1 MAIITI
7 SRGSYSKGK
16 EVAEK
21 AAQRLGYQ
29 CLSRDVILEASGL
42 YHIPEIK
49 LVKAIHDA
57 PSVLE
62 RLSGGKR
69 AYIAYY
75 KSALTRLVQ
84 KDNIVYHGLA
94 GHLLLKGV
102 PHVIKV
108 RIIAD
113 LADRVRQEM
122 RQERVGEQEARS
134 LILKDD
140 QERRKWTMSLYGADP
155 WDSALYD
162 FVIHIQRFTVSNAVD
177 FVCEAAGLEQFRT
190 TRESQQKMDDLALA
204 SQVKAALVTLSEEV
218 AVTSDYGNVLVF
230 AEHKDRLARK
240 LREKIKSLS
249 KEIQGIN
256 NIEVHSGTAVPPGA
270 V

>member
-21 AAQRLGYQ
+21 AAERLGYQ

-62 RLSGGKR
+62 RLRGGKR

-75 KSALTRLVQ
+75 KSALTGLVQ

-122 RQERVGEQEARS
+122 AQEGVSEQEAGS
-134 LILKDD
+134 MILKDD
-140 QERRKWTMSLYGADP
+140 QERRKWTLSLYGADP

-162 FVIHIQRFTVSNAVD
+162 FVIHIQRFTVSDAVD
-177 FVCEAAGLEQFRT
+177 FVCQAAKLEQFRT
-190 TRESQQKMDDLALA
+190 TGESQQKMDDLALA
-204 SQVKAALVTLSEEV
+204 SRVKAALVAVSTDV
-218 AVTSDYGNVLVF
+218 AVTSEYGNVIIF
-230 AEHKDRLARK
+230 AETGDRVTRK
-240 LREKIKSLS
+240 LREKVKTLGQQID
-249 KEIQGIN
+249 GIN
-256 NIEVHSGTAVPPGA
+256 NIEVHSGTTVPPDA

>member
-21 AAQRLGYQ
+21 VAERLNYR

-57 PSVLE
+57 PSVLD
-62 RLSGGKR
+62 RIRGGKR

-75 KSALTRLVQ
+75 KSALTGLVRE
-84 KDNIVYHGLA
+84 DNIVYHGLA

-102 PHVIKV
+102 PHILKV

-113 LADRVRQEM
+113 LEDRVRNEMKQEGI
-122 RQERVGEQEARS
+122 GENAARS
-134 LILKDD
+134 MILKDD

-155 WDSALYD
+155 WDSSLYD
-162 FVIHIQRFTVSNAVD
+162 LVIHIQRFTVSNAVD
-177 FVCEAAGLEQFRT
+177 FVCQAAEMDQFRT

-204 SQVKAALVTLSEEV
+204 CRVKAALVELNADVEV
-218 AVTSDYGNVLVF
+218 TCEYGNVLVF
-230 AEHKDRLARK
+230 AGTDERLARR
-240 LREKIKSLS
+240 LREKVKTLGR
-249 KEIQGIN
+249 EIGGIN
-256 NIEVHSGTAVPPGA
+256 NIEVHSGAPSEDTQ
-270 V
+270 

>member
-1 MAIITI
+1 MAIITV

-21 AAQRLGYQ
+21 VAERLGYQ

-62 RLSGGKR
+62 RIRGGKR
-69 AYIAYY
+69 GYIAYY
-75 KSALTRLVQ
+75 KSALAGLVQ

-113 LADRVRQEM
+113 LEDRVRNEM
-122 RQERVGEQEARS
+122 RQEGISEQAARS
-134 LILKDD
+134 MILKDD

-155 WDSALYD
+155 WDSSLYD
-162 FVIHIQRFTVSNAVD
+162 LVIHIQRFTVSNAVD
-177 FVCEAAGLEQFRT
+177 FVCRTAGMDQFRT

-204 SQVKAALVTLSEEV
+204 SRVKAALIGLNADVDVISE
-218 AVTSDYGNVLVF
+218 YGNVLVF
-230 AEHKDRLARK
+230 AGTDDRLARK
-240 LREKIKSLS
+240 IRGKIGSLIS
-249 KEIQGIN
+249 DIDGIN
-256 NIEVHSGTAVPPGA
+256 NIEVHAGA
-270 V
+270 PSE

>member
-21 AAQRLGYQ
+21 AAERLGYR

-57 PSVLE
+57 PSVLD

-84 KDNIVYHGLA
+84 EDNIVYHGLA

-113 LADRVRQEM
+113 LDDRVRNEMNQEGI
-122 RQERVGEQEARS
+122 GEEEARS
-134 LILKDD
+134 MILKDD
-140 QERRKWTMSLYGADP
+140 QERRKWTLSLYGADP

-162 FVIHIQRFTVSNAVD
+162 FVIHIQRFTVTDAVN

-204 SQVKAALVTLSEEV
+204 SRVKAAVAGLSAAV
-218 AVTSDYGNVLVF
+218 GVTSEYGNVIVF
-230 AEHKDRLARK
+230 VGTDDRLARK
-240 LREKIKSLS
+240 LRHKVKALIR
-249 KEIQGIN
+249 EIEGIN
-256 NIEVHSGTAVPPGA
+256 NIEVHSGTTVPPDA

>member
-21 AAQRLGYQ
+21 AAERLGYQ

-62 RLSGGKR
+62 RLSGGR
-69 AYIAYY
+69 SAYIAYY
-75 KSALTRLVQ
+75 KSALTRLVK

-113 LADRVRQEM
+113 LSDRVRHEMTQEGVS
-122 RQERVGEQEARS
+122 EEEARS
-134 LILKDD
+134 MILKDD

-177 FVCEAAGLEQFRT
+177 FVCDAARLDQFKT
-190 TRESQQKMDDLALA
+190 TAESQQKMDDLALA
-204 SQVKAALVTLSEEV
+204 SQVKAALVTISVEV

-230 AEHKDRLARK
+230 TGPEGRLVRK
-240 LREKIKSLS
+240 LREKIKTLS

-256 NIEVHSGTAVPPGA
+256 NIEVHPGA
-270 V
+270 VVPPDAI

>member
-21 AAQRLGYQ
+21 VAQRLNYG

-57 PSVLE
+57 PSILD
-62 RLSGGKR
+62 RIRGGKR

-75 KSALTRLVQ
+75 KSALTGLVR
-84 KDNIVYHGLA
+84 KDNVVYHGLA

-102 PHVIKV
+102 PHVLKV

-113 LADRVRQEM
+113 LEDRVRNEM
-122 RQERVGEQEARS
+122 KQDGVSEQAARS

-155 WDSALYD
+155 WDSSLYD
-162 FVIHIQRFTVSNAVD
+162 LVIHIKQFTVSNAVD
-177 FVCEAAGLEQFRT
+177 FVCRAAEMEQFKA

-204 SQVKAALVTLSEEV
+204 CRVKAALVELNADVEV
-218 AVTSDYGNVLVF
+218 TCEYGNVLVF
-230 AEHKDRLARK
+230 AGTDDRLARR
-240 LREKIKSLS
+240 LREKIRALGRD
-249 KEIQGIN
+249 IGGIN
-256 NIEVHSGTAVPPGA
+256 NIEVHSGAPPEERQ
-270 V
+270 